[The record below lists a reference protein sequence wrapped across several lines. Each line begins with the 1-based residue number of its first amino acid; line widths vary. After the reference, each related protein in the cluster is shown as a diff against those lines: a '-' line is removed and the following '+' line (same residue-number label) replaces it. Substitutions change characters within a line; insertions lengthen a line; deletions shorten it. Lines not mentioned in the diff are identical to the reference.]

1 MFDRI
6 CFYSVLLDS
15 IESLR
20 VKQTFAIDVCLEE
33 GGRWDYQNKICEGM
47 KMIKLAIS
55 GCQGRMGQ
63 RILDLALRDKSF
75 KIACLLEHQGRP
87 GVLST
92 TFGLPVS
99 FDPSALKG
107 SQVLIEFTSPE
118 ATLEHLRICQKY
130 GVKMVIGTTGM
141 SKDQVA
147 LIKKASAKIPIVYSS
162 NMSVGVNLVFALIRN
177 TSKVTGKNYAIHLTE
192 THHVHKKDA
201 PSGTAKTMAEI
212 AEQFSQSKVANV
224 DSIREGE
231 VIGDHE
237 IIFDSPVDRI
247 SISHQAKT
255 RDIFADGS
263 LVAAKF
269 LAKQKK
275 GLFNMQDVLGLK

>member
-1 MFDRI
+1 
-6 CFYSVLLDS
+6 
-15 IESLR
+15 
-20 VKQTFAIDVCLEE
+20 
-33 GGRWDYQNKICEGM
+33 
-47 KMIKLAIS
+47 MIKLAIS

-63 RILDLALRDKSF
+63 RILDLALRDKTF
-75 KIACLLEHQGRP
+75 KVSCLLESPERP
-87 GVLST
+87 GVQSS

-99 FDPSALKG
+99 FNTDALKG
-107 SQVLIEFTSPE
+107 SDVLIEFTSPE
-118 ATLEHLRICQKY
+118 ATIEHLKVCQKY
-130 GVKMVIGTTGM
+130 GVKMAIGTTGLT
-141 SKDQVA
+141 KEQIA
-147 LIKKASAKIPIVYSS
+147 QIKKASSKIPILFSS
-162 NMSVGVNLVFALIRN
+162 NMSVGVNLVFALIRHAA
-177 TSKVTGKNYAIHLTE
+177 KVTGKDYTMHLTE

-212 AEQFSQSKVANV
+212 AEEHSRSKMANI

-247 SISHQAKT
+247 SVSHHAKT
-255 RDIFADGS
+255 RDIFAEGS